1 MKKYQHKNRKGLWKN
16 LAYGAVGLALL
27 GGTYITISN
36 NEKNFLKPEDFDNV
50 EWFKLN
56 NPSGTIWHGYMGEN
70 IVRTPLNWHL
80 YIDEVRKKNNNKLE
94 GKILLPDLDGDGE
107 VGK

>member
-27 GGTYITISN
+27 ALLYTT
-36 NEKNFLKPEDFDNV
+36 NEKNVLKPRDFSKAKWIEFYNANGRIDSCYKRENISQNLHNWQLYSEEV
-50 EWFKLN
+50 SKRN
-56 NPSGTIWHGYMGEN
+56 NSNLKGTIE
-70 IVRTPLNWHL
+70 
-80 YIDEVRKKNNNKLE
+80 
-94 GKILLPDLDGDGE
+94 LPDLDNDRK

>member
-1 MKKYQHKNRKGLWKN
+1 MKNQHKSKKGFLKN
-16 LAYGAVGLALL
+16 LAWYGTVSLALL

-36 NEKNFLKPEDFDNV
+36 SNLKPEDFSKAKWI
-50 EWFKLN
+50 ESY
-56 NPSGTIWHGYMGEN
+56 NPSGTIWDEYMNEN
-70 IVRTPLNWHL
+70 IPKNQFNWHM

-94 GKILLPDLDGDGE
+94 GIISFPDLDGDGK